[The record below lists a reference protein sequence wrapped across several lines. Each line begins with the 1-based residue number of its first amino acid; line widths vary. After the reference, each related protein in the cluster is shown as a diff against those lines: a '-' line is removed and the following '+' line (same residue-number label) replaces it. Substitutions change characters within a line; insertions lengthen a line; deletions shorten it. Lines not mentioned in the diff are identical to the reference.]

1 MRIILNYHLPFRSV
15 FLLLCTLLI
24 CGFQSTANPLNVKQW
39 ANDLS
44 AHLQAMFET
53 ATKHKEIVRIYEKL
67 SNAEVFQPHAELRA
81 AKRQIEAYLRDRA
94 KMAWDAKI
102 SLESR
107 EVRNISDESVND
119 QYSAE
124 FVRYLDAKTEGEAA
138 VVYQDGHLGEPVYV
152 NKTRDY
158 ELKPNVNFYGV
169 RTSSESSAVH
179 IPTPVYK
186 RNPYVLKRIDWS
198 NVDQVYRRNRE
209 RMKDL
214 SYQKF
219 CSESGFMRY
228 FPAAPWR
235 WDADGLDLFDCRAT
249 EWFIDAATMS
259 KNVLIMLDLSG
270 SMLGQRYE
278 IAKQTIEAIL
288 ETLYDNDFFNVLAF
302 SKNAQFLDD
311 CASDTLI
318 QATMRNKKLI
328 WSKLANVTAEGKAE
342 YEKALAKAFTT
353 LMNLKPSQLE
363 WRTKEEIDREKDEGG
378 GLDPQK
384 QYIQLNEHF
393 LVVDRSYIDA
403 INNFSGNTKMGC
415 NDVIMLITDGAPDF
429 YKDVFELYNKHKQVR
444 FFSFLV
450 GEEATDFEQ
459 VRWMACNNR
468 GFMVHISNLA
478 DILEKIQ
485 HYVRV
490 LSRPISHQATNINQE
505 SAVWS
510 SIARERMSNE
520 FVISVGYPVIVEEAI
535 MGVAAVSIPLIEVQQ
550 IAHPSYIGSTSYYFM
565 LDNNGYTMFH
575 PQLDQFD
582 TVTGEV
588 KPIFNNLDFS
598 EVEVTPPMH
607 KKPKPGFINCDDT
620 GTKELTVLFSTED
633 IRRVYVQK
641 NTYHSE
647 CIDGTQFTLGLAV
660 AEGDEV
666 RLSRKGM
673 IDWNSVDLEWMRGK
687 NWRIHPKWR
696 YCLLNDSD
704 TDLGP
709 EAAFQIYAKHM
720 RDYGELPVLCRARRR
735 LIDRLILDL
744 QASTDFGQ
752 LWDEEWSKNK
762 ENGIHL
768 TFFAAPSGMIRFAN
782 QSLEEFAYEKAMP
795 DQEFKTYGYR
805 HFVLE
810 QNTNSVEDEYYK
822 RAVRQKGKILF
833 DINRGSHLWYKK
845 PENTFFGHKENVSL
859 LGLAYKAVYTNDAL
873 VGVAGVEFLYDKL
886 AERMKEFGCKPED
899 DTQRC
904 FLIDEHAYVVYSSQ
918 KETEYTKVV
927 KNETRQSQ
935 KTVLGSFFGHLNR
948 VTEWTMEV
956 LIKKGFYSESTYW
969 DNQAMCDVVEPTA
982 ASSFKINTIYR
993 QLITILKYFYRQAL
1007 KLMSSISMSPTTA
1020 LSTFFAVQ
1028 PRPAEA
1034 FTTTFKPTVGRLP
1047 CRTKSKFYLANTER
1061 KGTATAALLEENY
1074 AERPCKQ
1081 NAAQC
1086 AVKVYASWVE
1096 NTNLLMVV
1104 IKQGQRSSCY
1114 DDKHCPLAKT
1124 VPFGFER
1131 LTPSEVK
1138 QREKQ
1143 RLGSGEL
1150 DDDDEGPRSQCP
1162 STKPHHRKTVA
1173 QCLREPAKLKELDPE
1188 LRPCSMTSNTIISSA
1203 LVLGALVLLV

>member
-1 MRIILNYHLPFRSV
+1 
-15 FLLLCTLLI
+15 
-24 CGFQSTANPLNVKQW
+24 
-39 ANDLS
+39 
-44 AHLQAMFET
+44 
-53 ATKHKEIVRIYEKL
+53 
-67 SNAEVFQPHAELRA
+67 
-81 AKRQIEAYLRDRA
+81 
-94 KMAWDAKI
+94 
-102 SLESR
+102 
-107 EVRNISDESVND
+107 
-119 QYSAE
+119 
-124 FVRYLDAKTEGEAA
+124 
-138 VVYQDGHLGEPVYV
+138 
-152 NKTRDY
+152 
-158 ELKPNVNFYGV
+158 
-169 RTSSESSAVH
+169 
-179 IPTPVYK
+179 
-186 RNPYVLKRIDWS
+186 
-198 NVDQVYRRNRE
+198 
-209 RMKDL
+209 
-214 SYQKF
+214 
-219 CSESGFMRY
+219 
-228 FPAAPWR
+228 
-235 WDADGLDLFDCRAT
+235 
-249 EWFIDAATMS
+249 
-259 KNVLIMLDLSG
+259 
-270 SMLGQRYE
+270 
-278 IAKQTIEAIL
+278 
-288 ETLYDNDFFNVLAF
+288 
-302 SKNAQFLDD
+302 
-311 CASDTLI
+311 
-318 QATMRNKKLI
+318 MRNKKLI

-363 WRTKEEIDREKDEGG
+363 WKTKEEIEKEKDEGG

-384 QYIQLNEHF
+384 EYIHLNEHF

-415 NDVIMLITDGAPDF
+415 NDVIMLVTDGAPDF

-550 IAHPSYIGSTSYYFM
+550 IAHFSYIGSRSYYFM

-582 TVTGEV
+582 SVTNEV

-607 KKPKPGFINCDDT
+607 KKPKPGFINCDDDT
-620 GTKELTVLFSTED
+620 PKELTVLFSTED
-633 IRRVYVQK
+633 IRRVYIQK

-647 CIDGTQFTLGLAV
+647 CLDGTQFTLGLAV

-666 RLSRKGM
+666 RLQRKGL

-704 TDLGP
+704 TQLGP
-709 EAAFQIYAKHM
+709 EAAFQVYAKHM

-735 LIDRLILDL
+735 LIDRLLLDM
-744 QASTDFGQ
+744 QATTDFSQ
-752 LWDEEWSKNK
+752 LWDEEWTKNK
-762 ENGIHL
+762 ESGIHL
-768 TFFAAPSGMIRFAN
+768 TFFATPSGLIRFAN
-782 QSLEEFAYEKAMP
+782 QSLEEYAYEKPKEEQAV
-795 DQEFKTYGYR
+795 KTYGYQ
-805 HFVLE
+805 HFILQ
-810 QNTNSVEDEYYK
+810 QNKNSVEDEYFK
-822 RAVRQKGKILF
+822 RAVRQKGKIVF
-833 DINRGSHLWYKK
+833 DVNRGSHLWYKRQ
-845 PENTFFGHKENVSL
+845 EQSFFGHKENVSL
-859 LGLAYKAVYTNDAL
+859 LGVAYKALYTNDAL
-873 VGVAGVEFLYDKL
+873 IGVAGVEFLYDKL
-886 AERMKEFGCKPED
+886 AERMKEFGCKPDD

-904 FLIDEHAYVVYSSQ
+904 FLIDEHAYVLYSSQ
-918 KETEYTKVV
+918 KETEYTNVV
-927 KNETRQSQ
+927 KNETRKST

-956 LIKKGFYSESTYW
+956 LIKKGFYSETTYW
-969 DNQAMCDVVEPTA
+969 DNQAMCDKIEATA
-982 ASSFKINTIYR
+982 ASSIKLTTIYR
-993 QLITILKYFYRQAL
+993 QFLTILKYFYRQAL
-1007 KLMSSISMSPTTA
+1007 KLVSAISQSPSTA
-1020 LSTFFAVQ
+1020 LSTFFALQ
-1028 PRPAEA
+1028 PRKAEA
-1034 FTTTFKPTVGRLP
+1034 FTTTFKPNIDRLP

-1086 AVKVYASWVE
+1086 AVKVYAAWVE

-1131 LTPSEVK
+1131 LTQLEMK

-1143 RLGSGEL
+1143 RFGSGEL

-1173 QCLREPAKLKELDPE
+1173 QCLREPPQLKELDPE
-1188 LRPCSMTSNTIISSA
+1188 LRPCSMTSTRIISSA
-1203 LVLGALVLLV
+1203 LLLSALLLFRL